1 MTTATQAKAKEVVS
15 IQSFLAVAD
24 SKLADTGLLN
34 ADKASTA
41 ADRRAARAAK
51 AAEIA
56 AKKPAATVTAT
67 KAKTAK
73 GKKTDKI
80 AKTDSAIQPQPIDD
94 GLDSTTAIPVK
105 AEVVPSQRE
114 IRPGVFLTVPSEATI
129 APAIKALP
137 AAVKVEKTEEKTVE
151 KPAAKKSAKTR
162 SNKSKA
168 VESTPV
174 TTPKAEKVK
183 TEKPATPVKPA
194 IDHVKMIR
202 PSSAPSEK
210 VKLEDGK
217 TKKIKLASYTIE
229 AKEKVSVIATD
240 TKIFHIFTAM
250 SVEGGATLEE
260 ISTAC
265 GVSMTESYTINRVTM
280 RGYGVC
286 KTTDDKGVNRF
297 SLVLPAGFKTF
308 RTR

>member
-168 VESTPV
+168 VESTPTIV
-174 TTPKAEKVK
+174 PAPKVEK
-183 TEKPATPVKPA
+183 TEKTDKKPA

-297 SLVLPAGFKTF
+297 SLVFPAGLTAF

>member
-1 MTTATQAKAKEVVS
+1 MATATQSKEVVS

-24 SKLADTGLLN
+24 SKLADTGLLPV
-34 ADKASTA
+34 DKAAAA

-73 GKKTDKI
+73 GKKADKI
-80 AKTDSAIQPQPIDD
+80 AKTDSAIQPKPIDD

-114 IRPGVFLTVPSEATI
+114 IRPGVFLTVPTEATI

-137 AAVKVEKTEEKTVE
+137 AAVKVETEEKTAE
-151 KPAAKKSAKTR
+151 KPDAKKSNKTR

-168 VESTPV
+168 VESTPTIV
-174 TTPKAEKVK
+174 PVPKADKADK
-183 TEKPATPVKPA
+183 KPA

-229 AKEKVSVIATD
+229 AKEKVSAIATD

-286 KTTDDKGVNRF
+286 KTTDDKGANRF
-297 SLVLPAGFKTF
+297 SLVFPAGLTAF

>member
-1 MTTATQAKAKEVVS
+1 MATATQSKEVVS

-24 SKLADTGLLN
+24 SKLADTGLLPV
-34 ADKASTA
+34 DKAAAA

-73 GKKTDKI
+73 GKKADKI
-80 AKTDSAIQPQPIDD
+80 AKTDSAIQPKPIDD

-114 IRPGVFLTVPSEATI
+114 IRPGVFLTVPTEATI

-137 AAVKVEKTEEKTVE
+137 AAVKVETEEKTAE
-151 KPAAKKSAKTR
+151 KPDAKKSNKTR

-174 TTPKAEKVK
+174 EKPK
-183 TEKPATPVKPA
+183 TEKTEKTDKKPA

-297 SLVLPAGFKTF
+297 SLVFPAGLTAF